1 MNRLAHH
8 QGIHKFFTML
18 GLTLYFS
25 KPVMK
30 HLVHIVDAMITKG
43 FSGTLT
49 DLHHGSFHPNHR
61 TTLSHFFT
69 KSPWEEE
76 TLLRK
81 LQQWIL
87 RRVERIA
94 KQENQPLFVSIDD
107 TICQKTKPSSR
118 ATHAIQGCDW
128 HYSLTQRKNR
138 FGAILLFGSW
148 FILQPRRFP
157 LPSASMT
164 RRREKAKGNSRSR
177 CFLRWMYAVPF
188 MC

>member
-1 MNRLAHH
+1 
-8 QGIHKFFTML
+8 
-18 GLTLYFS
+18 
-25 KPVMK
+25 
-30 HLVHIVDAMITKG
+30 MITKG

-61 TTLSHFFT
+61 TTLIHFFT

-76 TLLRK
+76 ALLHK
-81 LQQWIL
+81 PQQWIL

-128 HYSLTQRKNR
+128 HYSHSEKKSIWGHSLV
-138 FGAILLFGSW
+138 W
-148 FILQPRRFP
+148 FMVHTAPRRFP
-157 LPSASMT
+157 LPSASTT